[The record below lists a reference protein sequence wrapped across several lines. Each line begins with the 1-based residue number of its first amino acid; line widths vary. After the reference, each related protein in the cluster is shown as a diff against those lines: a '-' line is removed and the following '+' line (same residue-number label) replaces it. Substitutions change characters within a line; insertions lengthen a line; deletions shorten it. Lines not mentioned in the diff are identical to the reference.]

1 MSYIVIKQLKI
12 ANANALSST
21 CTVGVPSMTAWLGFM
36 YALERKLHDVV
47 DSYNGEKLFEN
58 AKLKSIGVSYID
70 TNLRAY
76 KIAGKNSYSIIGS
89 KNPSEESNGKPA
101 SFIETPSVDLTVSL
115 VIEATG
121 IAENESLIPETVATF
136 LMKMKVAGGDVRSI
150 GYYKKE
156 KKRKKEKEKE
166 PSIFEIACKN
176 VSINEDEAEVK
187 KLLMPGFVIVERR
200 DLLENTKDLAINE
213 LLDILALQC
222 HSIKDEENRING
234 WKYSKKEK
242 GWLVPIG
249 VGYKGLS
256 PLGKVK
262 NQRNANYMH
271 RFVEGIITLGEFK
284 MPMSFENITDFMWH
298 YEYDEKEAYYLCRNQ
313 KQNDPNF

>member
-76 KIAGKNSYSIIGS
+76 KIAGRNSYSIIGS

-242 GWLVPIG
+242 
-249 VGYKGLS
+249 
-256 PLGKVK
+256 
-262 NQRNANYMH
+262 
-271 RFVEGIITLGEFK
+271 RFI
-284 MPMSFENITDFMWH
+284 
-298 YEYDEKEAYYLCRNQ
+298 
-313 KQNDPNF
+313 